1 MKKLLFS
8 SLYFWLI
15 TVSAPAQKLVVDSL
29 PGNVKTYYSP
39 GRLNRAKATQQL
51 IQDAVAFYEARF
63 PGKSFSVP
71 LYVVDKVQ
79 VPFYDDSTNYL
90 AVGSIAQRMAAP
102 RLLAATP
109 NSPADTVD
117 LIALH
122 ELGHYFQ
129 ITLHQAPISVQWANE
144 FFATYFAICYL
155 QTKNISLM
163 ASDLTG
169 IPRTYRPPYRSL
181 ADFERL
187 YYQVG
192 GANYGWYQEQFARL
206 GYALY
211 PQFKTRLV
219 QIALDEY
226 GPRGKKTPPMELLHR
241 LAPQE
246 MKAWLQGLQN

>member
-1 MKKLLFS
+1 MNKLPFVLLALLTINLAGS
-8 SLYFWLI
+8 
-15 TVSAPAQKLVVDSL
+15 AQKLVVDSL
-29 PGNVKTYYSP
+29 SGKVKTYYSP

-51 IQDAVAFYEARF
+51 IQDAVAFYEAQF

-90 AVGSIAQRMAAP
+90 AVGSISQRMAAP

-109 NSPADTVD
+109 NSPTDTVD
-117 LIALH
+117 LIAVH
-122 ELGHYFQ
+122 ELGHYFLT
-129 ITLHQAPISVQWANE
+129 TLHQAPIPVQWANE

-155 QTKNISLM
+155 QTKNISLIS
-163 ASDLTG
+163 SDLTG
-169 IPRTYRPPYRSL
+169 IPRTYRPIYRSL

-187 YYQVG
+187 YYKVG

-211 PQFKTRLV
+211 PKFKTRLV
-219 QIALDEY
+219 QIAIDEY
-226 GPRGKKTPPMELLHR
+226 GHTGKKTPPMGLLPR